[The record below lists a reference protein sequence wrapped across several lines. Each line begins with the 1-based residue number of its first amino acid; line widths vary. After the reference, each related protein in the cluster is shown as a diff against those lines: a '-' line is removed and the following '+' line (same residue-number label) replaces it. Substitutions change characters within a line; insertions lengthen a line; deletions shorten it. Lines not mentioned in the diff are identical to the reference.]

1 MEDETPTSAEET
13 VGAPGTVEAASETGA
28 PATPPDGYIES
39 KRYEDLRSNH
49 DRINSLV
56 DRARQGDSEALKE
69 LTGYEFA
76 ESEQET
82 EPETDQPDPIASL
95 EQRLAAQEER
105 DQQRAA
111 QESVKQF
118 NADLDKLASDK
129 GATLSERE
137 RKAVYSET
145 LLSGGSPRLSPEG
158 VERPTGREGSLRPGG
173 HRPLRQVQAI
183 HTRLSGRH
191 GCNRDALPGRHDPRR
206 ANRRGSG
213 SRTASS
219 RAVVVPPGRPSPD
232 QLGEKDG

>member
-111 QESVKQF
+111 QESVNQF
-118 NADLDKLASDK
+118 NADLDKLASEK
-129 GATLSERE
+129 GAKLSQRERQAVYLETLQAGGSSDSLQKAFNDLLEE
-137 RKAVYSET
+137 RKAYDQAVIDGYVKSKRSTHVSPGGTGATET
-145 LLSGGSPRLSPEG
+145 PFRADMTLDERIAAAQERARLS
-158 VERPTGREGSLRPGG
+158 VE
-173 HRPLRQVQAI
+173 Q
-183 HTRLSGRH
+183 
-191 GCNRDALPGRHDPRR
+191 
-206 ANRRGSG
+206 
-213 SRTASS
+213 
-219 RAVVVPPGRPSPD
+219 
-232 QLGEKDG
+232 